1 MVAYSIHRFLF
12 AYSHETKAIFINAY
26 NTVRGAGVI
35 QRGVIPIARTDASN
49 IARKSLP
56 LIWAADNTLL

>member
-26 NTVRGAGVI
+26 TLRGAGEYNA
-35 QRGVIPIARTDASN
+35 VIPNARTDALN

-56 LIWAADNTLL
+56 LI